1 MWADDRH
8 GDNFY
13 CTCVKKSGNTD
24 YFACDQSYLC
34 VTKHS
39 FIEGILKT

>member
-1 MWADDRH
+1 MCEEKWKHRLH
-8 GDNFY
+8 K
-13 CTCVKKSGNTD
+13 CTAVQGD

-39 FIEGILKT
+39 FIKGILKT